1 MNLADNL
8 KKIRKDN
15 NLSQEQLAEKLNVSR
30 QSVSKW
36 ESGQSYPEM
45 DKVIQICNL
54 FNLNINELINENI
67 SEVNEVKESQNRTN
81 KYISSFFDYIT
92 KVVDMFSSMKFG
104 QIIKCLFEQCI
115 VFLILFIIEMAIG
128 SIGSNLFYS
137 IFNFLPDGILWRI
150 YNIVESIFLVVLMI
164 IGTIVFL
171 HIFKVRY
178 LDYYEI
184 VKDDKKE
191 PVEEVVTE
199 VEAVKVK
206 EENSKKDKI
215 VLEKKKEKVVIRDPK
230 HSDYRFFTGIG
241 KFILFCIKS
250 FVLLILVCFALSFV
264 GFVLCLPIIFMVV
277 GNFSLFSGLLI
288 CLLGCIAFNF
298 VIVELLYNFVFNRK
312 TSKGRTLL
320 ISIVSLI
327 AIGIGV
333 GITITSCVNF
343 EVEDKYYEKV
353 SDEFLLDMSDD
364 IRIECWGYWYSVYEQ
379 NLNYV
384 VEDRKDVRIVVKHPA
399 IYSVETFQ
407 EDELYIID
415 FDDNYNEV
423 MIQVRDVIKGINKSK
438 IYNYLTEYDVTIYA
452 SAENISKLKNNY
464 DEYYDELNRLS
475 KENSELYN
483 ENNELIAENERLE
496 HNNYAL
502 VNELNEMGYV
512 VHYDEI
518 DYYSYIEKEE

>member
-115 VFLILFIIEMAIG
+115 VFLILLIIGMAIG
-128 SIGSNLFYS
+128 AIGSNLFYS
-137 IFNFLPDGILWRI
+137 IFNFLPDGIFWRI

-241 KFILFCIKS
+241 KFILFCIKA
-250 FVLLILVCFALSFV
+250 FVFLILGCFAFSFV

-277 GNFSLFSGLLI
+277 GNFLLFSGLLI

-364 IRIECWGYWYSVYEQ
+364 IRIECWGHWYSVYEQ

-423 MIQVRDVIKGINKSK
+423 MVHIRDVIKGINKSK

-475 KENSELYN
+475 KENNELYN
-483 ENNELIAENERLE
+483 ENNELIAENDRLE
-496 HNNYAL
+496 NNNYAL

>member
-45 DKVIQICNL
+45 DKVIQICSL

-104 QIIKCLFEQCI
+104 QIIKCLFEQGIIIFVLVLVGLLMAELCCSFLYSIMAFLPETVLWPIYHIIESILILALVIVGSCI
-115 VFLILFIIEMAIG
+115 VLH
-128 SIGSNLFYS
+128 
-137 IFNFLPDGILWRI
+137 
-150 YNIVESIFLVVLMI
+150 
-164 IGTIVFL
+164 VFKL
-171 HIFKVRY
+171 RY
-178 LDYYEI
+178 LDYYEV
-184 VKDDKKE
+184 VKEDKKE
-191 PVEEVVTE
+191 PVEELVTE
-199 VEAVKVK
+199 VEAVEV
-206 EENSKKDKI
+206 ESNNKKKNKI
-215 VLEKKKEKVVIRDPK
+215 ILEKKKEKVVIRDPK
-230 HSDYRFFTGIG
+230 HSDYRFFTGLG
-241 KFILFCIKS
+241 KFILFCIKGFAFLVLGC
-250 FVLLILVCFALSFV
+250 FVLSFIA
-264 GFVLCLPIIFMVV
+264 FVLCLPIIFLVV
-277 GNFSLFSGLLI
+277 GNVPLFSGLLI
-288 CLLGCIAFNF
+288 SLLGCIAFNF
-298 VIVELLYNFVFNRK
+298 VILELLYNFIFNRK

-353 SDEFLLDMSDD
+353 TDEFTVDMRDD
-364 IRIECWGYWYSVYEQ
+364 MRIECWGYWYSMYES

-384 VEDRKDVRIVVKHPA
+384 VEDRKDVRILVKHPA
-399 IYSVETFQ
+399 IYSAETFT

-415 FDDNYNEV
+415 YDDNPKEMMV
-423 MIQVRDVIKGINKSK
+423 HVKDVIKGINKSK

-452 SAENISKLKNNY
+452 SADNISKLKNNY

-475 KENSELYN
+475 KENNELYN
-483 ENNELIAENERLE
+483 ENNELMAENDRLE